1 MQKASTS
8 LLFQMAQ
15 VKIKKKNVNTLLHI
29 TDDRQDLS
37 TSNTAFDTQ
46 SGHVQNIA
54 KKTKTKT
61 NVSRGIK
68 GKTRENKTYIILST
82 LLM

>member
-15 VKIKKKNVNTLLHI
+15 VKIKKNVNTLLHI

-37 TSNTAFDTQ
+37 TSNTAFDTHQ
-46 SGHVQNIA
+46 GMFRTFATKQKQ
-54 KKTKTKT
+54 KKQMCPE
-61 NVSRGIK
+61 V
-68 GKTRENKTYIILST
+68 
-82 LLM
+82 

>member
-29 TDDRQDLS
+29 TDDHHDLS
-37 TSNTAFDTQ
+37 TSNTAFDTHQ
-46 SGHVQNIA
+46 EQFRTLQ
-54 KKTKTKT
+54 KKKK
-61 NVSRGIK
+61 NVSRGIR
-68 GKTRENKTYIILST
+68 GKTEKIKHTSSCLLHSRE
-82 LLM
+82 